1 MNMKIFWSF
10 LLLLASLSCEH
21 LLGLRKVE
29 LWGDICEV
37 KTLSLTCSV
46 SGFSIT
52 NSADCWDWI
61 PQPPGKGLG
70 DTSQIQFSLQLSWVM
85 TLYTAL
91 CYCPRRLSEKS

>member
-1 MNMKIFWSF
+1 MGRHLRSGCLMVSPSPGVLCQVLVQMLGPG
-10 LLLLASLSCEH
+10 LL
-21 LLGLRKVE
+21 
-29 LWGDICEV
+29 

-70 DTSQIQFSLQLSWVM
+70 WLGCFGSGNSTAYDLSLQI
-85 TLYTAL
+85 
-91 CYCPRRLSEKS
+91 